1 MAIEKTFLDYTG
13 LQAYDSK
20 LKDWVKA
27 LQETSAS
34 DVTGGLQAQIDA
46 LNELVGEGTVDERVA
61 AAVAGIVD
69 SAPETFDTLKEVAS
83 WIEDHGEAAAALIQ
97 TVADQ
102 GQEIVAL
109 DHKIDEVADSIQAIS
124 GTYIDALFLD
134 AVTVAEGQ
142 TIQDAIDTLGEGQ
155 KLVLT
160 EDVAEDLTI
169 NHDAVIEAD
178 GVTFS
183 GKITVAQGIAATVIG
198 ATFTGEV
205 VVA

>member
-27 LQETSAS
+27 LQNASAS
-34 DVTGGLQAQIDA
+34 EVTGGLQAQIDA

-61 AAVAGIVD
+61 AAVASIVD

-83 WIEDHGEAAAALIQ
+83 WIEEHGEAAAALIQ

-124 GTYIDALFLD
+124 GTYIDALFLE

>member
-27 LQETSAS
+27 LQNASTSE
-34 DVTGGLQAQIDA
+34 VTGGLQAQIDA

-61 AAVAGIVD
+61 AAVASIVD

-83 WIEDHGEAAAALIQ
+83 WIKEHGEAAAALIQ

-124 GTYIDALFLD
+124 GTYIDALFLE

>member
-61 AAVAGIVD
+61 AAVASIVD

-83 WIEDHGEAAAALIQ
+83 WIEEHGEAAAALIQ

>member
-20 LKDWVKA
+20 LKDWVKT
-27 LQETSAS
+27 LQETSAA
-34 DVTGGLQAQIDA
+34 DVAGGLQAQIDA

-109 DHKIDEVADSIQAIS
+109 DHKIDEVADSVQAIS

>member
-109 DHKIDEVADSIQAIS
+109 DHKIDEVADSVQAIS

>member
-20 LKDWVKA
+20 LKDWVKT
-27 LQETSAS
+27 LQETSAA
-34 DVTGGLQAQIDA
+34 DVAGGLQAQIDA

-61 AAVAGIVD
+61 AAVASIVD

-83 WIEDHGEAAAALIQ
+83 WIEEHGEAAAALIQ

>member
-20 LKDWVKA
+20 LKDWVKT
-27 LQETSAS
+27 LQETSAA
-34 DVTGGLQAQIDA
+34 DVAGGLQAQIDA

>member
-20 LKDWVKA
+20 LKDWVKT
-27 LQETSAS
+27 LQETSAA
-34 DVTGGLQAQIDA
+34 DVAGGLQAQIDA

-61 AAVAGIVD
+61 AAVASIVD